1 MIPAQK
7 WLLIMGA
14 LMGFMAVAA
23 GAFGAHALKQKL
35 EPEML
40 SVFEVGARYQ
50 IYHAL
55 AICLTALAI
64 SIIPGQ
70 FMPIAGWLFFA
81 GSIIFSGSLYL
92 LALTGIK
99 ILGAITPIGGVLL
112 LAGWLSFAIGAFKAH

>member
-1 MIPAQK
+1 MTPSQK
-7 WLLIMGA
+7 WLFIMGA

-40 SVFEVGARYQ
+40 SVFEVGARYH
-50 IYHAL
+50 IYHAI

-70 FMPIAGWLFFA
+70 LMPVAGWLFFA

-92 LALTGIK
+92 LAITGIK
-99 ILGAITPIGGVLL
+99 VLGAVTPIGGILL
-112 LAGWLSFAIGAFKAH
+112 LAGWLCLAWSAFRTL

>member
-1 MIPAQK
+1 MTSSQK
-7 WLLIMGA
+7 WLFIVGA
-14 LMGFMAVAA
+14 FMGFLAVAA

-40 SVFEVGARYQ
+40 SVFEVGARYH

-70 FMPIAGWLFFA
+70 LMPVAGWLFFA

-92 LALTGIK
+92 LALTGVK
-99 ILGAITPIGGVLL
+99 ILGAITPIGGILL
-112 LAGWLSFAIGAFKAH
+112 LAGWLSFAIAAFKSY